1 MIYDADNAQV
11 TYSILHVHVST
22 SKSLVGNNLSEPVF
36 VKRWGF
42 PKFIKVFGLHFVLN
56 QLLIIIDHYCV

>member
-36 VKRWGF
+36 VKRWGL
-42 PKFIKVFGLHFVLN
+42 KVFGLHFVLN
-56 QLLIIIDHYCV
+56 QLLIIIDHYCVYYNC